1 MATLIH
7 PSSIEYNDADIAD
20 MQLVAN
26 ERQPSTI
33 DYDDD
38 NSRPPSPALKNK
50 RAQLKTVDQVFG
62 PLQIGEYSISRRAL
76 DTLGATVDG
85 QPLDGKNT
93 FFRTPGKRFINA
105 LQFDPVAIEARMKTT
120 TGADDY
126 LLPALLFEM
135 ASRRPL
141 TAPPL
146 LIDPLDTQTDPG
158 AYQAKLKQLLNSA
171 QRLNIRHAHIEEPLP
186 NWVKRSSSRT
196 MASTGI
202 GLQAFGIYSGL
213 RGLQDAIR
221 DKDSYGIVF
230 NSSAFTA
237 DVASIAIDL
246 AVARKATQMLKASES
261 AYKGFAKTS
270 FALKL
275 GRGGGLIGGAL
286 TLPFD
291 VISAVDG
298 FKAAART
305 TGKESINN
313 YVNAGLSV
321 TSATMTVLLGAAAL
335 AGFSSAGPIGLIAGL
350 LLVAGSRVWA
360 AINVVDD
367 IDDYITLTTEER
379 LRTGWFAFWGISP
392 DESIEDRHLIARSA
406 ARHSQQL
413 QTTARKLLDETLKDQ
428 TEAIING
435 SFRVEVESLQ
445 VATYE
450 WTPENPKYKTIKRPR
465 ISDNNDNIDAHA
477 GVTQDTPGAVFGT
490 SADDKDILWFIG
502 GGNDTILG
510 VKKKPNR
517 FYYGAGHKSL
527 NGGEK
532 ADEFIFEGAADL
544 LKTGTQETL
553 ISELQGDAGNDTL
566 KLAGHFPQ
574 TNEDRYGFRVD
585 LHKGEMSLLVKPLTP
600 KEQAYRLHSH
610 LQSIENVETLA
621 GATNEVIGSDGPNI
635 IKSRGRD
642 EIDAGP
648 GEDQIYLL
656 GSYVS
661 ANGGK
666 GKDAYAIAHV
676 PGMVSIIED
685 GADES
690 IIALDWRCELIE
702 SWKIEKRELVITSG
716 FEFDDTSKKIV
727 RIKNV
732 YQQTGDKRLLQ
743 NGKLTFISKDGF
755 HLVPE
760 LPASIETP
768 LAVDVE
774 VVILRQGT
782 RQLPV
787 IVFDKQLTVPNDRSS
802 SYWLSRNNI
811 QTVFQV
817 TTPGNTGV
825 TTLHIDCASTELTH
839 VEAYY
844 NADLM
849 RGTHFNYIMY
859 KECGLTLHF
868 GSKQLS
874 IKNLASSTV
883 SGMRDLKP
891 RLKAP
896 ELATNHSFILI
907 MNDGASYRLIQ
918 PPVTDSHFLNDTFE
932 ISGPMHWT
940 SNVPLPLS
948 PRAGTH
954 QYLQPLDNQ
963 THALGSGEKC
973 VMLKPAAQQ
982 TAVESLTGEGSKYL
996 VHLNPGMSLRIS
1008 TPGAL
1013 ATASQQLAFSS
1024 TWEFDASSL
1033 GEVEIRLIDNQL
1045 QIGQTI
1051 IYLPQYQNTGDLI
1064 DQVRVITA
1072 QGIVWAVDLIFEAV
1086 YIEAIDAR
1094 FLVPATD
1101 VSTSL
1106 PAGLK
1111 QHPEDHILVRNM
1123 VMKDGSLG
1131 ALRYH
1136 LTQRKWMLDT
1146 DKSRTIDRQD
1156 LQTTNHCTH
1165 QLKLFEEVAQIG
1177 LAYSPPLGDHA
1188 LRVLREHCVRL
1199 MGDLSLDYPAKLEQ
1213 AKHLAWLL
1221 SGQSHY
1227 N

>member
-7 PSSIEYNDADIAD
+7 PSSIDYNDIDIAD

-26 ERQPSTI
+26 ERQFSTI
-33 DYDDD
+33 DYDDGS
-38 NSRPPSPALKNK
+38 SRTSSPVLKNN

-62 PLQIGEYSISRRAL
+62 PLQISGYSITRRAL

-85 QPLDGKNT
+85 QPLNGKNT

-126 LLPALLFEM
+126 LLPALLFEL

-146 LIDPLDTQTDPG
+146 LIDPLDAHTEPG
-158 AYQAKLKQLLNSA
+158 AYQTKLKQLLNSA
-171 QRLNIRHAHIEEPLP
+171 QKLDIRHAHIEEPLP
-186 NWVKRSSSRT
+186 NWVKRSTSRT

-291 VISAVDG
+291 IISAVDG

-305 TGKESINN
+305 TGKESVNH

-335 AGFSSAGPIGLIAGL
+335 AGFSSAGPIGLVAGL

-367 IDDYITLTTEER
+367 IDDYIALTTEER

-392 DESIEDRHLIARSA
+392 DESIEDRHLIAKSA
-406 ARHSQQL
+406 AQHSRQL

-435 SFRVEVESLQ
+435 SFQVDIESLQ
-445 VATYE
+445 VATYQ

-465 ISDNNDNIDAHA
+465 ISDNRDNIDARA
-477 GVTQDTPGAVFGT
+477 GVTKVTPGAVLGT
-490 SADDKDILWFIG
+490 STDDKDILWFIG

-510 VKKKPNR
+510 VEKKSNR
-517 FYYGAGHKSL
+517 FYYAAGHKTL
-527 NGGEK
+527 IGGDN

-544 LKTGTQETL
+544 LKTGTDQAL
-553 ISELQGDAGNDTL
+553 ISELKGGAGNDTL
-566 KLAGHFPQ
+566 KLSGDFPE
-574 TNEDRYGFRVD
+574 TNAERYGFRVD
-585 LHKGEMSLLVKPLTP
+585 LHKGEMSLLVKPPTP
-600 KEQAYRLHSH
+600 KEQAYRPHSN

-621 GATNEVIGSDGPNI
+621 GATNEVVGNDGPNI

-642 EIDAGP
+642 DIDAGA
-648 GEDQIYLL
+648 GEDQVYML
-656 GSYVS
+656 GHSAS

-676 PGMVSIIED
+676 PGQVSIVED
-685 GADES
+685 GEDPS
-690 IIALDWRCELIE
+690 IIALDWRSDLIE
-702 SWKIEKRELVITSG
+702 SWKIENRELVITSG
-716 FEFDDTSKKIV
+716 FEFDDASKKVV

-732 YQQTGDKRLLQ
+732 YQQTADKRTLN
-743 NGKLTFISKDGF
+743 NGKLTFITQDGF

-760 LPASIETP
+760 LPPSIETP
-768 LAVDVE
+768 LQVDVE
-774 VVILRQGT
+774 VVILRQGI
-782 RQLPV
+782 RHLPV
-787 IVFDKQLTVPNDRSS
+787 IVFDTECTVPHDKSS
-802 SYWLSRNNI
+802 SYWVSRNKARTDFRI
-811 QTVFQV
+811 KQ
-817 TTPGNTGV
+817 PGKKIATS
-825 TTLHIDCASTELTH
+825 LHVDHASTELTR
-839 VEAYY
+839 VEAHY
-844 NADLM
+844 NADLTC
-849 RGTHFNYIMY
+849 GTYFNYIMY
-859 KECGLTLHF
+859 KECGMTLHF
-868 GSKQLS
+868 GNKQIS
-874 IKNLASSTV
+874 VKNLASSIMT
-883 SGMRDLKP
+883 GLRELKP
-891 RLKAP
+891 GLKAP
-896 ELATNHSFILI
+896 ELALNHPVILI
-907 MNDGASYRLIQ
+907 MNDDVSYRLVQ
-918 PPVTDSHFLNDTFE
+918 PPAADSRFLNDTFE
-932 ISGPMHWT
+932 TTGPMQW
-940 SNVPLPLS
+940 SSAVPLPLL

-963 THALGSGEKC
+963 THTLGSRDKC
-973 VMLKPAAQQ
+973 IKLNPAPQQ

-996 VHLNPGMSLRIS
+996 VHLSPGMSLRIS
-1008 TPGAL
+1008 TPDAL

-1045 QIGQTI
+1045 QIGQTV
-1051 IYLPQYQNTGDLI
+1051 IYLPQYQNMGDLI

-1072 QGIVWAVDLIFEAV
+1072 EGIVWAVDLIFEAV

-1101 VSTSL
+1101 VSPPL

-1146 DKSRTIDRQD
+1146 DKSRTIAPRD

-1177 LAYSPPLGDHA
+1177 LAYSPPLGEQA
-1188 LRVLREHCVRL
+1188 LRVLREQCVKL
-1199 MGDLSLDYPAKLEQ
+1199 MGDLSLEYPAKLEK

-1227 N
+1227 T